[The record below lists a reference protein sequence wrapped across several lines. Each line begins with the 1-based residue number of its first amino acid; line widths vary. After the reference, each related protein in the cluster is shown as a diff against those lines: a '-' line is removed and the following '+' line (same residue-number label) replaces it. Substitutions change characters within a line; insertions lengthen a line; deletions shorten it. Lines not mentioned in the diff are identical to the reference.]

1 MSKFNLKIKFQLQ
14 VCFIAI
20 VIEIVIV
27 FYELSV
33 FVLNNFVT
41 LYNKFSHSVT
51 QKNQQLKEMN
61 IPHTSNPRIVIIGGG
76 FAGLALAKRLKNKN
90 VQVVLLDKHNYHTFQ
105 PLLYQVAT
113 GGLEAGSIAY
123 PIRKVIQ
130 EYKDFYFRLTSV
142 KEIDT
147 KNQKIISEIGDLH
160 YDYLVIA
167 TGSKT
172 NYFGNKE
179 IERNSM
185 SMKTIPQSLNIRS
198 LILENFEQ
206 AVLTKDEADRNA
218 LMNFVLVG
226 AGPTGVELAGA
237 LAEMKRAILQKDYPD
252 LDISK
257 MEINLIQS
265 GDRVLN
271 TMSEKSSVAAER
283 FLLDLGVKVW
293 KNIRVTNYDGRTI
306 STNSDLSIDSA
317 TVIWTAGVQGAL
329 IHGLDAESLV
339 ERVERIR
346 VNQYNQVAGY
356 NNIFAVGDIASMETT
371 NYPQGHPMMAQPAI
385 QQGHLL
391 GENLIKLIANQPM
404 KPFEY
409 NDKGSMATIGRNL
422 AVVDL
427 PSYHFHGFFAWI
439 VWMMVH
445 LLSLIGFK
453 NKAVVFMN
461 WMYNYI
467 RFDREGRLIVRP
479 YKKRSF
485 VTFTSDEV

>member
-1 MSKFNLKIKFQLQ
+1 
-14 VCFIAI
+14 
-20 VIEIVIV
+20 
-27 FYELSV
+27 
-33 FVLNNFVT
+33 
-41 LYNKFSHSVT
+41 
-51 QKNQQLKEMN
+51 MN
-61 IPHTSNPRIVIIGGG
+61 IPHSTHPRVVIIGGG
-76 FAGLALAKRLKNKN
+76 FAGLALAKKLKNKK

-130 EYKDFYFRLTSV
+130 EYNDFYFRLTSV

-206 AVLTKDEADRNA
+206 AVLTKDEADKNA
-218 LMNFVLVG
+218 LINFVLVG

-257 MEINLIQS
+257 MEINLVQS

-271 TMSEKSSVAAER
+271 TMSEKSSVAAEK
-283 FLLDLGVKVW
+283 FLIDLGVKVW
-293 KNIRVTNYDGRTI
+293 KNVRVTNYDGRTI
-306 STNSDLSIDSA
+306 TTNSDLTFETA
-317 TVIWTAGVQGAL
+317 TVIWTAGVQGAA
-329 IHGLDAESLV
+329 IHGLDAKSLV

-346 VNQYNQVAGY
+346 VNQYNQVIGY
-356 NNIFAVGDIASMETT
+356 DNIFAIGDIASMESEQ
-371 NYPQGHPMMAQPAI
+371 YPQGHPMMAQPAM
-385 QQGHLL
+385 QQGSLL
-391 GENLIKLIANQPM
+391 AENLVKLMAQKPM

-427 PSYHFHGFFAWI
+427 PKYHFNGFFAWI
-439 VWMMVH
+439 VWMLVH
-445 LLSLIGFK
+445 LFSLIGFK
-453 NKAVVFMN
+453 NKAVVFLN

>member
-1 MSKFNLKIKFQLQ
+1 
-14 VCFIAI
+14 
-20 VIEIVIV
+20 
-27 FYELSV
+27 
-33 FVLNNFVT
+33 
-41 LYNKFSHSVT
+41 
-51 QKNQQLKEMN
+51 MN
-61 IPHTSNPRIVIIGGG
+61 IPHSDKKRVVIIGGG
-76 FAGLALAKRLKNKN
+76 FAGLSIAKKLRNKN
-90 VQVVLLDKHNYHTFQ
+90 LQVVLLDKHNYHTFQ

-147 KNQKIISEIGDLH
+147 QNQKVISEIGDLN

-206 AVLTKDEADRNA
+206 AVLTTNEADKNA
-218 LMNFVLVG
+218 LINFVLVG

-271 TMSEKSSVAAER
+271 TMSEKSSAAAEK
-283 FLLDLGVKVW
+283 FLVDLGVIVH
-293 KNIRVTNYDGRTI
+293 KNVRVTNYDGRTI
-306 STNSDLSIDSA
+306 TTNSDLTFETA
-317 TVIWTAGVQGAL
+317 TVIWTAGVQGAA
-329 IHGLDAESLV
+329 IHGLDSKSLV

-346 VNQYNQVAGY
+346 VNQYNQVVGY
-356 NNIFAVGDIASMETT
+356 DNIFAIGDIASMESE
-371 NYPQGHPMMAQPAI
+371 NYPQGHPMMAQPAL
-385 QQGHLL
+385 QQGDLL
-391 GENLIKLIANQPM
+391 GENLVKLLANKPM

-427 PSYHFHGFFAWI
+427 PKYHFNGLFAWF
-439 VWMMVH
+439 VWMFVH
-445 LLSLIGFK
+445 LFSLIGFK
-453 NKAVVFMN
+453 NKAVVFLN
-461 WMYNYI
+461 WVYNYV

-479 YKKRSF
+479 FKKRSF

>member
-1 MSKFNLKIKFQLQ
+1 
-14 VCFIAI
+14 
-20 VIEIVIV
+20 
-27 FYELSV
+27 
-33 FVLNNFVT
+33 
-41 LYNKFSHSVT
+41 
-51 QKNQQLKEMN
+51 MN
-61 IPHTSNPRIVIIGGG
+61 IPTSNKPRVVIIGGG
-76 FAGLALAKRLKNKN
+76 FAGIAIAKKLRNKN

-147 KNQKIISEIGDLH
+147 KEQKVISEIGDLH

-206 AVLTKDEADRNA
+206 AVLLKDETERN
-218 LMNFVLVG
+218 LLINFVLVG

-237 LAEMKRAILQKDYPD
+237 LAEMKKAILQKDYPD

-265 GDRVLN
+265 NDRVLN
-271 TMSEKSSVAAER
+271 TMSEKSSAEAEK

-293 KNIRVTNYDGRTI
+293 KNMRVTNYDGRTI
-306 STNSDLSIDSA
+306 TTNTDLTFETA
-317 TVIWTAGVQGAL
+317 TVIWTAGVQGAAVR
-329 IHGLDAESLV
+329 GLDAKSLV

-346 VNQYNQVAGY
+346 VNEFNQVKGY
-356 NNIFAVGDIASMETT
+356 DNIFAIGDIASMESKAF
-371 NYPQGHPMMAQPAI
+371 PQGHPMMAQPAM
-385 QQGHLL
+385 QQGKLL
-391 GENLIKLIANQPM
+391 GENLVKLIGGTIM
-404 KPFEY
+404 EPFEY

-427 PSYHFHGFFAWI
+427 PNYHFSGLFAWF
-439 VWMMVH
+439 VWMFVH
-445 LLSLIGFK
+445 LFSLIGFK
-453 NKAVVFMN
+453 NKAVVFTN
-461 WMYNYI
+461 WVYNYI

-485 VTFTSDEV
+485 TTFTSDEI

>member
-1 MSKFNLKIKFQLQ
+1 
-14 VCFIAI
+14 
-20 VIEIVIV
+20 
-27 FYELSV
+27 
-33 FVLNNFVT
+33 
-41 LYNKFSHSVT
+41 
-51 QKNQQLKEMN
+51 MN
-61 IPHTSNPRIVIIGGG
+61 IPHSSHPRVVIIGGG
-76 FAGLALAKRLKNKN
+76 FAGLALAKKLKNKN

-147 KNQKIISEIGDLH
+147 KNQKIISEIGELH

-206 AVLTKDEADRNA
+206 AVLTRDEADKNA
-218 LMNFVLVG
+218 LINFVLVG

-257 MEINLIQS
+257 MEINLVQS

-271 TMSEKSSVAAER
+271 TMSEKSSAAAEK
-283 FLLDLGVKVW
+283 FLVDLGVKVW
-293 KNIRVTNYDGRTI
+293 KNVRVTNYDGRTI
-306 STNSDLSIDSA
+306 TTNSDLTFETA
-317 TVIWTAGVQGAL
+317 TVIWTAGVQGAA
-329 IHGLDAESLV
+329 IHGLDAKSLV

-346 VNQYNQVAGY
+346 VNQYNQVVGY
-356 NNIFAVGDIASMETT
+356 ENIFAIGDIASMESEK
-371 NYPQGHPMMAQPAI
+371 YPQGHPMMAQPAM
-385 QQGHLL
+385 QQGSLL
-391 GENLIKLIANQPM
+391 AENLVKLIAKKPM

-427 PSYHFHGFFAWI
+427 PHYHFNGIFAWF
-439 VWMMVH
+439 VWMFVH
-445 LLSLIGFK
+445 LFSLIGFK
-453 NKAVVFMN
+453 NKAVVFLN
-461 WMYNYI
+461 WVYNYI

-479 YKKRSF
+479 FKKRSF
-485 VTFTSDEV
+485 TTFTSDEV